1 MNIRATIARFVME
14 FDFEF
19 APGTNSRQF
28 EDDAMDNFILRPGK
42 LMVVLK
48 KRETKAQDAVA

>member
-14 FDFEF
+14 FDVEF